1 MSTGTIAI
9 LLWVV
14 TVVGFIFNNLWQ
26 RINKLEKITDNQ
38 SQRIAETK
46 QAINNI
52 TLAFDKIDEE
62 QTFRSNDYVGQMWL
76 ELKNLNESLKQ
87 YMEY

>member
-1 MSTGTIAI
+1 MNTGTIAI
-9 LLWVV
+9 LLWVI

-87 YMEY
+87 YKE

>member
-1 MSTGTIAI
+1 MSIGIIAI
-9 LLWVV
+9 LLWVI

-26 RINKLEKITDNQ
+26 RINKLEKIIEKQ

-46 QAINNI
+46 QAVNNI
-52 TLAFDKIDEE
+52 TYSFDKIDEE

-87 YMEY
+87 YKE

>member
-9 LLWVV
+9 LLWVI

-46 QAINNI
+46 QAVNNI

-87 YMEY
+87 YKE

>member
-1 MSTGTIAI
+1 MNTGTIAI

-26 RINKLEKITDNQ
+26 RINKLEKITNNQ

-87 YMEY
+87 YKE

>member
-52 TLAFDKIDEE
+52 TLAFDKIDED

-87 YMEY
+87 YRE

>member
-1 MSTGTIAI
+1 MNTGTIAI

-52 TLAFDKIDEE
+52 TLAFDKIDED

-87 YMEY
+87 YRE

>member
-1 MSTGTIAI
+1 MNTGTIAI

-52 TLAFDKIDEE
+52 TLAFDKIDED

-76 ELKNLNESLKQ
+76 ELKNLNESLK
-87 YMEY
+87 

>member
-14 TVVGFIFNNLWQ
+14 TVLGFIFNNLWQ
-26 RINKLEKITDNQ
+26 RINKLEQITEKQ
-38 SQRIAETK
+38 AIRINETK

-52 TLAFDKIDEE
+52 TFAFDKIDED

-87 YMEY
+87 YKE

>member
-38 SQRIAETK
+38 SQRITETK

-62 QTFRSNDYVGQMWL
+62 QTFRGNDYVGQMWL

-87 YMEY
+87 YKE

>member
-1 MSTGTIAI
+1 MNTGTIAI

-14 TVVGFIFNNLWQ
+14 TVIGFIFNNLWQ

-52 TLAFDKIDEE
+52 TLAFDKIDED

-87 YMEY
+87 YKE

>member
-1 MSTGTIAI
+1 MNTGTIAI
-9 LLWVV
+9 LLWVI

-26 RINKLEKITDNQ
+26 RINKLEKITNNQ

-46 QAINNI
+46 QAVNNI

-87 YMEY
+87 YKE